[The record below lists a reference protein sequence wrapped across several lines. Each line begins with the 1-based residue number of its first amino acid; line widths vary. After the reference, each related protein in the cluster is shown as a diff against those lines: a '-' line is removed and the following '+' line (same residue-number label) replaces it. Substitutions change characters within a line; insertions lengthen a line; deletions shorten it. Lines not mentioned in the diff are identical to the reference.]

1 MDIQSILLQRRTV
14 HDYEREPLPDGAL
27 DRALRA
33 ALAAPNHRMTEPWR
47 FVRVGP
53 RTRERLC
60 EIAVSL
66 KTPPGDAPRLELVEK
81 TRKKMLNPAE
91 LLVVSRARAEDPV
104 VEREDY
110 AAIACAIQNLSLS
123 LWAEGVG
130 SKWSTGAVTTAADT
144 YAALEIDATQ
154 QEIVGFVWAGIAAKD
169 APKARRR
176 RELSDV
182 LRQLP

>member
-1 MDIQSILLQRRTV
+1 MDIQSILLQRRTI
-14 HDYEREPLPDGAL
+14 HDYDPSPLPEGAL
-27 DRALRA
+27 ERALIA

-53 RTRERLC
+53 ETRSKLC
-60 EIAVSL
+60 EVSVGL
-66 KTPPGDAPRLELVEK
+66 KTPTGAAPRADLVEK

-91 LLVVSRARAEDPV
+91 LLVVSRVRADDPE

-123 LWAEGVG
+123 LWAEDVG
-130 SKWSTGAVTTAADT
+130 SKWSTGEVTTAAET
-144 YAALEIDATQ
+144 YALVGIDERLE
-154 QEIVGFVWAGIAAKD
+154 EIVGFVWVGKAASNV
-169 APKARRR
+169 PKARRR